1 MVLASTKITVSVEES
16 LKMSHIEWIAASA
29 PGFKPVIA
37 CNGPADSYMS
47 SSQQQYSSSGPDS
60 SDSTS
65 ALDPDNS
72 SA

>member
-1 MVLASTKITVSVEES
+1 
-16 LKMSHIEWIAASA
+16 MSHIEWIAASA
-29 PGFKPVIA
+29 PGFKPVIV

-65 ALDPDNS
+65 VLDPDNS